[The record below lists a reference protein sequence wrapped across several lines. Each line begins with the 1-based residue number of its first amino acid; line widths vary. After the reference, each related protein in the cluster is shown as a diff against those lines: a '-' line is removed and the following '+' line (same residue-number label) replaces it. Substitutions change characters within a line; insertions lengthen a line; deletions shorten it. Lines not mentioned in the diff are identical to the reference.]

1 MSAQSKFDLISQRDR
16 SLVPRALRASLNVML
31 IVAAALSVP
40 RIGGYGPLPTTTLLD
55 AWVILFVFSCLLRG
69 RIDRI
74 LLVLLLVGY
83 LLTRLIP
90 ALVTEAP
97 LEDFLQAYRWVL
109 YLIAFAMGIGQ
120 DWGPVRPLIKVMWA
134 LLILALVKASVT
146 FAVLGPG
153 ERPGLLL
160 ENNFELALFAGLV
173 GVVYRHL
180 GSRQVHAVV
189 LLGLIT
195 VLSGSRSG
203 AIAFLLLALYAVT
216 QAKSTSLLSKYL
228 LACLVPLLVA
238 LPIWVFS
245 QRAANATQVDRLN
258 FLDVFINETHGWNA
272 LIWLFGTPP
281 ITPLGD
287 GCLRLSYYQML
298 FSSVGDGSCYSVILH
313 AFLLRVVFDAGI
325 VGLLIAFGVAWY
337 AMRLSGVKFGLTM
350 CLLLIAFTN
359 GLSVSGL
366 NNPYVALPILLAILT
381 VKSESGEGRWSHPKR
396 LLIARQSELTSK
408 SLAQPYLKYER
419 PRARPIAG
427 LR

>member
-1 MSAQSKFDLISQRDR
+1 MSTQTSLDPTPVTDR
-16 SLVPRALRASLNVML
+16 SVVPSILRGSLNLML

-40 RIGGYGPLPTTTLLD
+40 QIGAYGPLPTTTLLD
-55 AWVILFVFSCLLRG
+55 AWVILFIVSCIVRG
-69 RIDRI
+69 RIERI
-74 LLVLLLVGY
+74 FLVLLLAGY

-90 ALVTEAP
+90 ALITEAP
-97 LEDFLQAYRWVL
+97 MEDFLQAYRWVL
-109 YLIAFAMGIGQ
+109 YLIAFAMAIGRSL
-120 DWGPVRPLIKVMWA
+120 GPLRPLVRLMWL
-134 LLILALVKASVT
+134 LLIMALAKAALT
-146 FAVLGPG
+146 FALLGPG

-160 ENNFELALFAGLV
+160 ENNFELALFSGLV
-173 GVVYRHL
+173 AVLYRHL

-189 LLGLIT
+189 LLGSIA

-216 QAKSTSLLSKYL
+216 QAKSASLLSRYL
-228 LACLVPLLVA
+228 LACLIPLLVM
-238 LPIWVFS
+238 LPLWVFS

-272 LIWLFGTPP
+272 LMWLFGTTP

-287 GCLRLSYYQML
+287 GCFRLSYYQLL
-298 FSSVGDGSCYSVILH
+298 FSSVGDGSCYSVIMH

-325 VGLLIAFGVAWY
+325 VGLLIAFGVAWF
-337 AMRLSGVKFGLTM
+337 AMRASGVTFGLAL

-381 VKSESGEGRWSHPKR
+381 VKSELGQRTRSR
-396 LLIARQSELTSK
+396 LKPSARAEH
-408 SLAQPYLKYER
+408 QP
-419 PRARPIAG
+419 I
-427 LR
+427 